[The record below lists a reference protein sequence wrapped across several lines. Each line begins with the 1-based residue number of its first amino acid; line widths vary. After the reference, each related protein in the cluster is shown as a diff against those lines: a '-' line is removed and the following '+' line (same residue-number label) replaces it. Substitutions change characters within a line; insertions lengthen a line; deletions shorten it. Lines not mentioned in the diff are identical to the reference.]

1 MSMPCQYKDKQYQVK
16 FYIVDRKVPAVLSV
30 ATCTEMGL
38 VSRTHT
44 VTSTSPKDQQAD
56 NTSPASSATHTET
69 KANQTTT
76 SKLHQGDTPDILQEK
91 VPVALKGNIKKK
103 LDRMEEAEVIVRQ
116 TELTEWV
123 SSMVTFRKPYKIRI
137 CIDPRDLNQAI
148 KRQHYPMKTTEV
160 VAEIPGAKVFS
171 NLDARSGF
179 WQIKLGEVSSKLG
192 TFNSPFGRYRYTRLP
207 FGIKSTPKVFQKSMS
222 NLFEDIEEPNP

>member
-1 MSMPCQYKDKQYQVK
+1 M
-16 FYIVDRKVPAVLSV
+16 
-30 ATCTEMGL
+30 
-38 VSRTHT
+38 
-44 VTSTSPKDQQAD
+44 
-56 NTSPASSATHTET
+56 
-69 KANQTTT
+69 
-76 SKLHQGDTPDILQEK
+76 
-91 VPVALKGNIKKK
+91 ALKGNIKKK
-103 LDRMEEAEVIVRQ
+103 LDRMEEAEVIVHQ

-192 TFNSPFGRYRYTRLP
+192 TFNSPFGRYRFTRLP
-207 FGIKSTPKVFQKSMS
+207 FGIKWTPKVFQKSMS